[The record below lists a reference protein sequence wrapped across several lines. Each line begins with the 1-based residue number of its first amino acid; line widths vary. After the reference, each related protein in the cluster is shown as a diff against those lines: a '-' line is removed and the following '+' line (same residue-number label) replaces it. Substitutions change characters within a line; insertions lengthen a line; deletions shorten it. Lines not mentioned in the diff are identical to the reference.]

1 MTALRIYQQALDT
14 VSAAV
19 MAGDFAAYLDMID
32 LPYLI
37 RMVDADIIL
46 SSAAELEPS
55 FRTLSRGLASN
66 GVTHYERVAREAQFQ
81 RSDRIVGRH
90 FTHMIARGD
99 RIQPPHAAAAALV
112 RRDANA
118 WRFTEASY
126 PLDAAG
132 WPLAEAQVFG
142 PALARASAQGLRT

>member
-46 SSAAELEPS
+46 S
-55 FRTLSRGLASN
+55 
-66 GVTHYERVAREAQFQ
+66 
-81 RSDRIVGRH
+81 
-90 FTHMIARGD
+90 
-99 RIQPPHAAAAALV
+99 
-112 RRDANA
+112 
-118 WRFTEASY
+118 
-126 PLDAAG
+126 
-132 WPLAEAQVFG
+132 
-142 PALARASAQGLRT
+142 